1 MIYRFEDEY
10 PETRIQPPD
19 TIYENFSDAGST
31 PSSLDHTSVIATVK
45 PDRKLSNSEPVY
57 LGDSETDEVIKAPIS
72 RRSSD
77 ISLASRQAQ
86 EEGRMHR
93 FGQRMRRDLLRPQT
107 LDYAHGTTGEETE
120 AEHLQLLRKKLE
132 SLHGEEIQETIQRLG
147 PDGMYEAVGA
157 TAEELLQLEK
167 GNPEELKYFKD
178 LKVAPS
184 DDMRGFPPHR
194 AAPPPPSHETN
205 GEGNLTYK
213 T

>member
-10 PETRIQPPD
+10 PETRIQPLN
-19 TIYENFSDAGST
+19 TTSENFSDAGST
-31 PSSLDHTSVIATVK
+31 PPSLDQTSVIATVK

-57 LGDSETDEVIKAPIS
+57 LDDSETDEAIKAPIS

-120 AEHLQLLRKKLE
+120 AEHLQLLRKRLE
-132 SLHGEEIQETIQRLG
+132 NIGGDEIQEIIKRLG
-147 PDGMYEAVGA
+147 PEGMYEAVGA
-157 TAEELLQLEK
+157 TAEELLQLERE
-167 GNPEELKYFKD
+167 NPEVLKYFRD
-178 LKVAPS
+178 SRAAHL
-184 DDMRGFPPHR
+184 DDMQGSPPDR
-194 AAPPPPSHETN
+194 AAPPPPPRERN
-205 GEGNLTYK
+205 GAGR
-213 T
+213 